1 MSNVYSSYHKK
12 FEEIVILMAASGSPG
27 WTLTLYIL
35 AVTFHPLFKEF
46 RMMKR
51 FFLHSALAAAV
62 VFGGATAYAQMGGP
76 GGGPYGQHQPMSADQ
91 HLQMLTQ
98 QLNLTSDQQGQIKPI
113 LENESQQMESLR
125 SDTSLSQQDRMSKM
139 REIRQNTAEQI
150 KPILTQEQQTKW
162 EQMMTHQGHR
172 GMGPGGANSPTPQ

>member
-1 MSNVYSSYHKK
+1 MYNQFHKK
-12 FEEIVILMAASGSPG
+12 FEEVVILMATSGSPG

-46 RMMKR
+46 RTMKQV
-51 FFLHSALAAAV
+51 FLRSALALAV

-98 QLNLTSDQQGQIKPI
+98 QLDLTSDQQAQIKPI

-139 REIRQNTAEQI
+139 HEIRQNTAEQI

-162 EQMMTHQGHR
+162 EQMMSHQGHR
-172 GMGPGGANSPTPQ
+172 GMGPGGGAPPQTPQ